1 MELNARINRYF
12 DRPEMADALAA
23 AIGRLVRIPSMKGP
37 PAPGA
42 PYGPGPAAVLEE
54 ALALC
59 RDMGFS
65 ARSYDGYVGLA
76 DLNDRQTRLHILGHL
91 DVVAAGTGWTAT
103 DPFAPKLDGGM
114 LYGRGVADDKGP
126 VVATLFAM
134 KAARDLDLPLKANVR
149 MIMGL
154 DEESGSSDIAYY
166 YAREPYAPY
175 TFSPDADFPLIHVE
189 KGHYHPDFA
198 ARWAP
203 SAALP
208 RVAGLE
214 GGIRANVVPPEARAL
229 VPGLDRACAQSLC
242 ASMEARTGARFTL
255 ADGAQG
261 LEITCAGTNAH
272 ASTPEQGNNAI
283 TALLALLAEA
293 PLADCGSTRAVRGLH
308 ALFPH
313 GDTAGAALGIA
324 QSDGISGALT
334 VNLALLHLDES
345 GFSAKIDARCPL
357 CANEENCRHAAE
369 RAFARYGIAV
379 TGDAE
384 MVPPHHVDAD
394 APLVRTLLDCYRA
407 YTGDRDA
414 RPLAIGGAT
423 YVHNIPGGVAFGP
436 NMPGFDCRMHAAD
449 ERIRLAD
456 LLTACKIFT
465 QAIAALCG

>member
-126 VVATLFAM
+126 VVAALFAM

-214 GGIRANVVPPEARAL
+214 GGIRANVVPPRRALWSQGWTGPARSPCVPAWKPEPAPASPWPMGRRAWKSL
-229 VPGLDRACAQSLC
+229 VPGPTPTPPRRSRATTQS
-242 ASMEARTGARFTL
+242 
-255 ADGAQG
+255 
-261 LEITCAGTNAH
+261 
-272 ASTPEQGNNAI
+272 
-283 TALLALLAEA
+283 
-293 PLADCGSTRAVRGLH
+293 
-308 ALFPH
+308 
-313 GDTAGAALGIA
+313 
-324 QSDGISGALT
+324 
-334 VNLALLHLDES
+334 
-345 GFSAKIDARCPL
+345 PL
-357 CANEENCRHAAE
+357 CWPCWRRPRWPTAAAPGLYAACTRSSPMGIPPE
-369 RAFARYGIAV
+369 RLWASPSL
-379 TGDAE
+379 TGS
-384 MVPPHHVDAD
+384 
-394 APLVRTLLDCYRA
+394 
-407 YTGDRDA
+407 
-414 RPLAIGGAT
+414 
-423 YVHNIPGGVAFGP
+423 PG
-436 NMPGFDCRMHAAD
+436 RS
-449 ERIRLAD
+449 
-456 LLTACKIFT
+456 
-465 QAIAALCG
+465 Q